1 MDRLGEVTFWWALWA
16 AAPECWLLSRSVAP
30 HRKPGMNKTHR
41 SPDIYA
47 PDQIFRP
54 FCFPSVF
61 LSVCACLSF
70 FLSALLSVCLS
81 VILFFC
87 LSFRLSV
94 CNFLFIF
101 LCMSFF
107 FMSIRPFFCLSV
119 LPFVCLTVC
128 LPVCLSYLSS
138 WAISEQRLCR
148 SFMAFF
154 REFQQN
160 SRIATYNNNDNENNQ
175 RNKNNSNNSKSNAF
189 NDVNNRIITV
199 YNIIKP
205 HIFNIYLSFITAI
218 SKQ

>member
-1 MDRLGEVTFWWALWA
+1 MSA
-16 AAPECWLLSRSVAP
+16 
-30 HRKPGMNKTHR
+30 
-41 SPDIYA
+41 
-47 PDQIFRP
+47 DQIFRP
-54 FCFPSVF
+54 FCFLLFFCLPVH
-61 LSVCACLSF
+61 VCLF

-94 CNFLFIF
+94 CNFLFVF
-101 LCMSFF
+101 LCMSVFLF
-107 FMSIRPFFCLSV
+107 YVYPSVFLSACPSVCLS
-119 LPFVCLTVC
+119 
-128 LPVCLSYLSS
+128 VCLSYLSS

-175 RNKNNSNNSKSNAF
+175 RNKNNSNKSKYNAF
-189 NDVNNRIITV
+189 NDGNNMIITV

-205 HIFNIYLSFITAI
+205 HIFNIYFSCITAI
-218 SKQ
+218 SNQ